1 MSVVELNSWS
11 FLNFHR
17 KKDVQTQVSS
27 AVMEGELSTAARLLS
42 EENSSLVHASVGK
55 IISTGLLLGIVH
67 VLTGPDHLSALAAM
81 SNGGSWRAFALGLR
95 WGCGHSL
102 GLIIMTAIFFAAGQ
116 TIDLDATGE
125 YLNYVVGV
133 FMIALGLWTGRSVY
147 RKYHVK
153 LAEEKAHAVIDE
165 DVRSCTGFN
174 SEANTPTVVSLKP
187 TNANT
192 IAEPSTI
199 CSPTGSYALMIH
211 DEPKTPSDS
220 HTPRDARQPKS
231 DEADEDPTTFKKK
244 YCSNFSFENP
254 LMQEVA
260 ALCVSIVH
268 GIAGPGGILGVLPA
282 VVLNN
287 WGKSTAYLASF
298 CVASI
303 FIMGVFAALYGEIT
317 RRLGGNTPVM
327 DFRVGMCSS
336 AFSFIVG
343 CLWIILQ
350 SFGVLDDI
358 FGQVTSD
365 NLQASRKIIAKK
377 HNWG

>member
-1 MSVVELNSWS
+1 MHVHHHSI
-11 FLNFHR
+11 
-17 KKDVQTQVSS
+17 D
-27 AVMEGELSTAARLLS
+27 
-42 EENSSLVHASVGK
+42 LVHASVGK

-133 FMIALGLWTGRSVY
+133 FMIALGLWTGRNT
-147 RKYHVK
+147 RQAKP
-153 LAEEKAHAVIDE
+153 DE
-165 DVRSCTGFN
+165 
-174 SEANTPTVVSLKP
+174 
-187 TNANT
+187 T
-192 IAEPSTI
+192 IE
-199 CSPTGSYALMIH
+199 G
-211 DEPKTPSDS
+211 
-220 HTPRDARQPKS
+220 
-231 DEADEDPTTFKKK
+231 PTTFKTK

-254 LMQEVA
+254 LMQKVA
-260 ALCVSIVH
+260 ALCVGIVH

-287 WGKSTAYLASF
+287 WGKSTAYLGSF
-298 CVASI
+298 CAASI
-303 FIMGVFAALYGEIT
+303 FIMGVFAAVYGEIT

-343 CLWIILQ
+343 CLWIVLQ

-358 FGQVTSD
+358 FG
-365 NLQASRKIIAKK
+365 
-377 HNWG
+377 

>member
-1 MSVVELNSWS
+1 MHVHNHSVETAELGRTQFMLIPQFTSQEG
-11 FLNFHR
+11 R
-17 KKDVQTQVSS
+17 QVST
-27 AVMEGELSTAARLLS
+27 AVMESELSTTVRLLS
-42 EENSSLVHASVGK
+42 EENSSLVHASIGK

-147 RKYHVK
+147 GKYHLK
-153 LAEEKAHAVIDE
+153 LAEEKALAVIDE
-165 DVRSCTGFN
+165 DDRSYTGFN

-187 TNANT
+187 THSNV
-192 IAEPSTI
+192 AEPSMAR
-199 CSPTGSYALMIH
+199 SPTGSYALMIH
-211 DEPKTPSDS
+211 DEPKTPSDLQ
-220 HTPRDARQPKS
+220 TPTDTRQPKP
-231 DEADEDPTTFKKK
+231 DEKSEAPATFKTK

-254 LMQEVA
+254 LMQKVA
-260 ALCVSIVH
+260 ALCVGIVH

-287 WGKSTAYLASF
+287 WGKSIAYLGSF

-336 AFSFIVG
+336 AFSFLVG

-358 FGQVTSD
+358 FG
-365 NLQASRKIIAKK
+365 
-377 HNWG
+377 